1 LLLESKTNTGLLFTI
16 NFVPVSRNLLLVIV
30 LLSVPVLAFSQKKA
44 DRQIEENLRRHL
56 SQLQSP
62 AGNGPAALQYVAQ
75 QLKAM
80 GIPAAAPS
88 GYIQPIIHDGA
99 TRYQPGTTLAINGQS
114 LSAGKDFVP
123 LVWSGQGSAKGE
135 PLVAVQERHQPWI
148 VDVDA
153 SSDTPSQD
161 STLYALAQK
170 AQADQATAIL
180 LYSSSARKM
189 MPEFH
194 APAAFPALS
203 IPVVYLDQA
212 SAQRFFADQTASV
225 SIEVQVGFS
234 QEKDTSYLLTALV
247 DHHAGA
253 TLELAAGD
261 AGSQAALLEM
271 ARLLNQ
277 GKSYAGQ
284 NYRLVAYNGDS
295 LRLSERVKGVFYLKD
310 LSHLD
315 ASTPTLAIVGIPP
328 AGKWAEAFDKAKSKA
343 LVIQKTAAADP
354 AGMPVVHLKG
364 SPQGQDNLAAETIA
378 IRYITDAIR
387 GLNR

>member
-1 LLLESKTNTGLLFTI
+1 M
-16 NFVPVSRNLLLVIV
+16 PRNLLLVIV

-44 DRQIEENLRRHL
+44 DRQIEENLRKHL

-62 AGNGPAALQYVAQ
+62 TGSGPAALQYVAQ

-80 GIPAAAPS
+80 GIPGTASS
-88 GYIQPIIHDGA
+88 GYIQSIIHNGA

-114 LSAGKDFVP
+114 LLAGKDFVP
-123 LVWSGQGSAKGE
+123 LAWSGQGSAKGE
-135 PLVAVQERHQPWI
+135 PLVAVQERRQPWI

-153 SSDTPSQD
+153 SSDIPLRD
-161 STLYALAQK
+161 STLYVLAQK
-170 AQADQATAIL
+170 AQADQATAVL
-180 LYSSSARKM
+180 LYSSSLQKT

-194 APAAFPALS
+194 MPTAFPALS

-212 SAQRFFADQTASV
+212 SAQRFFADQTASA
-225 SIEVQVGFS
+225 SIEVHVGFS
-234 QEKDTSYLLTALV
+234 REKDTAYLLTALV
-247 DHHAGA
+247 DHHAA
-253 TLELAAGD
+253 TTLELAAGD

-284 NYRLVAYNGDS
+284 NYRLVAFNGDS
-295 LRLSERVKGVFYLKD
+295 LRLSEPVKGVFYLEN
-310 LSHLD
+310 LSHLN
-315 ASTPTLAIVGIPP
+315 ATKPTLTIAGIPP

-343 LVIQKTAAADP
+343 LTIQKTAAADP

-364 SPQGQDNLAAETIA
+364 PSQGQDNVVGETTA

-387 GLNR
+387 ELNR